1 MNKNR
6 DMSLPTNIIKDEIAD
21 KFTEFFTDEVATTR
35 SDLDKKPPS
44 IRNEDSHTT
53 IKIKDNI
60 LNQFQPASVD
70 EVKKNYNELTI
81 EIMFTRPITYQLTE
95 AVRGHTFTYNN

>member
-1 MNKNR
+1 MMNKNR
-6 DMSLPTNIIKDEIAD
+6 DMFLPTNIIKDEIAD
-21 KFTEFFTDEVATTR
+21 KFTEFFTIR
-35 SDLDKKPPS
+35 SDLGKKTPS

-70 EVKKNYNELTI
+70 EVKIFYNELTI

-95 AVRGHTFTYNN
+95 AVRGYTFTYNN